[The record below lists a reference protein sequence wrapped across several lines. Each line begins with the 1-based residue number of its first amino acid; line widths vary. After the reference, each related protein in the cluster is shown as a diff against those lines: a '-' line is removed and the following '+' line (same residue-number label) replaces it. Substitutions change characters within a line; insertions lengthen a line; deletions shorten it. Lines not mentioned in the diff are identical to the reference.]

1 MRGTGYLKVV
11 GIIQARTGSTRLP
24 GKVLLEVAGRPLLQ
38 HVIDRVLA
46 ARLIKEVIVATT
58 TKQADDAILT
68 LAKRAGVGVF
78 RGSEDDVLER
88 YYQAAQACG
97 ADVVVRVTS
106 DCPLADPQT
115 LDQVILRF
123 LDAQRQPYCADYVSN
138 NLERTFPL
146 GLDAEAFSFLA
157 LERAQK
163 EARTPYEREH
173 VTPYI
178 REAEVGFRLLNL
190 RHPWDLSF
198 HRWTVD
204 TAEDL
209 TLVREIYR
217 HLYRDNSIFHMYE
230 VLHLFLDR
238 PELFDINQKAHRQT
252 S

>member
-1 MRGTGYLKVV
+1 MKVV

-46 ARLIKEVIVATT
+46 TRLIHEVIIATT
-58 TKQADDAILT
+58 TKQGDNAIST
-68 LAKRAGVGVF
+68 LAKHAGVGVF

-97 ADVVVRVTS
+97 ADVIVRVTS

-123 LDAQRQPYCADYVSN
+123 LEAQRQPLHPDYVSN
-138 NLERTFPL
+138 NLERSFPL
-146 GLDAEAFSFLA
+146 GLDAEVFSFLA
-157 LERAQK
+157 LQRAHK

-178 REAEVGFRLLNL
+178 CEGGARFRLLNL

-209 TLVREIYR
+209 ALVREIYR
-217 HLYRDNSIFHMYE
+217 HLYRDGRMFHMYE
-230 VLHLFLDR
+230 VLRLFLDR
-238 PELFDINQKAHRQT
+238 PELFDINQEAHREAG
-252 S
+252 

>member
-1 MRGTGYLKVV
+1 MKVV

-58 TKQADDAILT
+58 TKQADDAIST
-68 LAKRAGVGVF
+68 LAKHAGVGVF

-123 LDAQRQPYCADYVSN
+123 LDAQRQPPRPDYVSN

-157 LERAQK
+157 LDRAHK
-163 EARTPYEREH
+163 EASTPYEREH

-178 REAEVGFRLLNL
+178 REGGVGFRLLNL
-190 RHPWDLSF
+190 RHSWDLSF

-209 TLVREIYR
+209 MLVREIYR
-217 HLYRDNSIFHMYE
+217 HLYREGSIFHMYE
-230 VLHLFLDR
+230 VLRLFLDR
-238 PELFDINQKAHRQT
+238 PELFDINQKAHREA
-252 S
+252 

>member
-1 MRGTGYLKVV
+1 MKVV

-46 ARLIKEVIVATT
+46 ARLIHEVIIATT
-58 TKQADDAILT
+58 TKQADDAISI
-68 LAKRAGVGVF
+68 LAKQAGVGVF

-88 YYQAAQACG
+88 YYHAAQACG

-106 DCPLADPQT
+106 DCPLLDPQT

-123 LDAQRQPYCADYVSN
+123 LDAQRSPPRPDYVSN
-138 NLERTFPL
+138 NLERSFPL
-146 GLDAEAFSFLA
+146 GLDAEAFSFLTLA
-157 LERAQK
+157 RAHK

-178 REAEVGFRLLNL
+178 CEGEAGFRLLNL

-209 TLVREIYR
+209 ALVREIYR
-217 HLYRDNSIFHMYE
+217 HLYRDGYIFRMYE
-230 VLHLFLDR
+230 VLRLFLDR
-238 PELFDINQKAHRQT
+238 PELFDINRGAHREAG
-252 S
+252 